1 MYNENE
7 KDPVKELVHLYVDG
21 AFDRRELIARVT
33 KLFGSGAAA
42 TVALGS
48 YSEVMAQTPSACP
61 ADVKVPLDAPD
72 IVARDIEYTANGVKM
87 FAHFAYPKNVDG
99 KMPGVI
105 VIHENRG
112 LVEHIKDVCRRMA
125 RAGFAAIAPDLLS
138 RQGGVQMFP
147 EPTQQTQAYGRTLV
161 NERRDDLISAL
172 DYLKFTPFVT
182 HDRIGVIGF
191 CAGGGNT
198 WDLIVNLP
206 EIAAAVPFYG
216 PPPAVET
223 LQNVQTPTL
232 MIYAER
238 DRALTGRMAPVL
250 TELLA
255 RQKVFG
261 MRIYEGVGH
270 AFHNDTGANY
280 NAEAACHAW
289 AETVAYL
296 NKWLRAPRA

>member
-1 MYNENE
+1 MYNEHE
-7 KDPVKELVHLYVDG
+7 QDPVHELVHLYVDG
-21 AFDRRELIARVT
+21 AFDRRELFSRVT

-42 TVALGS
+42 TAALGG
-48 YSEVMAQTPSACP
+48 YSELMAQTPSACP
-61 ADVKVPLDAPD
+61 ANVKVPIDAPD
-72 IVARDIEYTANGVKM
+72 IVARDIEYNANGVKM
-87 FAHFAYPKNVDG
+87 LAHFAYPANVEG

-125 RAGFAAIAPDLLS
+125 RAGFASIAPDLLS

-147 EPTQQTQAYGRTLV
+147 EPTQQTQAYGRTTV
-161 NERRDDLISAL
+161 EQRREDLISAL
-172 DYLKFTPFVT
+172 DYLKFTPFVQ
-182 HDRIGVIGF
+182 HDRIGVTGF

-198 WDLIVNLP
+198 WDLVVNLP
-206 EIAAAVPFYG
+206 ELAAAVPFYG
-216 PPPAVET
+216 PPPAVDQ
-223 LQNVQTPTL
+223 LAGVQTPVL

-238 DRALTGRMAPVL
+238 DRALTARIAPVL

-261 MRIYEGVGH
+261 FRVYEGVGH
-270 AFHNDTGANY
+270 AFHNDTGAAY
-280 NAEAACHAW
+280 NAEAACAAW
-289 AETVAYL
+289 AETVAYF